1 MERIVRESASFR
13 LDSLGFWRIL
23 EQFLQRDRFQYIEV
37 SGYNMR

>member
-13 LDSLGFWRIL
+13 LDSLLRWIL